1 MDKNEYFCF
10 LPIGN
15 DTEWAIYITLTLL
28 SFPLAAVGLRKF
40 CRMRGVAQPIHY
52 LRLLSASPVVAQ
64 YHCLHLGFLGSN
76 VYSISLYRIYN
87 RDDYTDE
94 EMSNLSR
101 YSFLGDWIST
111 FIIQLLLLYVPY
123 RW

>member
-1 MDKNEYFCF
+1 
-10 LPIGN
+10 
-15 DTEWAIYITLTLL
+15 
-28 SFPLAAVGLRKF
+28 
-40 CRMRGVAQPIHY
+40 
-52 LRLLSASPVVAQ
+52 
-64 YHCLHLGFLGSN
+64 

>member
-1 MDKNEYFCF
+1 MGYLHHSDPAI
-10 LPIGN
+10 LPPGCGGAPEVLQ
-15 DTEWAIYITLTLL
+15 DE
-28 SFPLAAVGLRKF
+28 
-40 CRMRGVAQPIHY
+40 GVAQPIHY

-123 RW
+123 QW